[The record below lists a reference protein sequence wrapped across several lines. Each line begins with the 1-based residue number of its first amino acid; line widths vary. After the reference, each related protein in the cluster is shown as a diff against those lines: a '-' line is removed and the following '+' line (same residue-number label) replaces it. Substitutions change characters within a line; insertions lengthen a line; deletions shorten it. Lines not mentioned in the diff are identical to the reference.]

1 MTAKINPVILSGGVG
16 SRLWPLS
23 RAGYPKQ
30 LLPLA
35 GEQTM
40 LQATALRVAAGA
52 RFTPPLVVGNE
63 EHRFMIAEQL
73 RLAMLDPAGIILEP
87 EGRNTAPAVA
97 LAALHLAAG
106 DPAALMLVM
115 PSDHVIADPDAFHAA
130 IDAGARAA
138 AAGRLVTFGIT
149 PDRAETGYG
158 YIEAGAGLDAAPGSR
173 QVRRFVEKPDAATA
187 AEYVAA
193 GSFYWNAGIFLFQAG
208 RYLEELE
215 RHAPEILAACQA
227 AMDDAAVDLSFI
239 RPDGAA
245 FRASP
250 SDSIDYAVMEKTE
263 AAAVVPVSMGWNDV
277 GSWSALWDI
286 SPRDDQGNS
295 RWGDVIALDSRN
307 SLLRSEGPA
316 IAALGLDDMVVV
328 ATSDAVLI
336 APKARAQDVKK
347 LVDELARSN
356 RDEHINHVVVHRPW
370 GSYQTADTGHRYQV
384 KRLVVKPGEKLS
396 LQKHHHRAEHWIVV
410 QGTAKVTRN
419 DEVITLH
426 ENEST
431 YIPIGAVH
439 RLENPGKIPLC
450 IIEVQ
455 SGAYLGEDDIVRFDD
470 TYGRV

>member
-23 RAGYPKQ
+23 RALYPKQ

-35 GEQTM
+35 GERTM
-40 LQATALRVAAGA
+40 LQATALRVAESA

-73 RLAMLDPAGIILEP
+73 RLADLDPAGIILEP

-97 LAALHLAAG
+97 LAALHLAAT

-158 YIEAGAGLDAAPGSR
+158 YIEAGAELDAAPGTRRVS
-173 QVRRFVEKPDAATA
+173 RFVEKPDAATA

-227 AMDDAAVDLSFI
+227 AMTQAAVDLSFI

-245 FRASP
+245 FRTSP
-250 SDSIDYAVMEKTE
+250 SDSIDYAVMEKT
-263 AAAVVPVSMGWNDV
+263 AAAVVVPVSMGWSDV
-277 GSWSALWDI
+277 GSWAALWDI